1 MICFLKIS
9 FKMYFI
15 FLCSFV
21 STFSLE
27 KNLIEI
33 KIEDKIF
40 QATLL
45 DNQTS
50 KAFIK
55 KLPLTITMEDFNQ
68 NEKFHRFSEKFPV
81 NPTKMENIKTGDI
94 VFYET
99 NFFVIFYE
107 DFKTQYVYT
116 PIGTINN
123 ISGLKEVFKK
133 SKVTVEL
140 K

>member
-1 MICFLKIS
+1 MKSFFKI
-9 FKMYFI
+9 YFI
-15 FLCSFV
+15 FFSLYI
-21 STFSLE
+21 STFCLE
-27 KNLIEI
+27 KNTIEI

-40 QATLL
+40 KATLL

-50 KAFIK
+50 KSFIK
-55 KLPLTITMEDFNQ
+55 KLPLTITMEDYNQ
-68 NEKFHRFSEKFPV
+68 NEKFYRFSEKFPV
-81 NPTKMENIKTGDI
+81 NPTKIENIKTGDI

-107 DFKTQYVYT
+107 DFKTQYAYT

-123 ISGLKEVFKK
+123 ISGLKEVLKK
-133 SKVTVEL
+133 KKVIVEL

>member
-1 MICFLKIS
+1 MKSFFKI
-9 FKMYFI
+9 YFI
-15 FLCSFV
+15 FFSLYI
-21 STFSLE
+21 STFCLE
-27 KNLIEI
+27 KNTIEI
-33 KIEDKIF
+33 KIEYKIF
-40 QATLL
+40 KATLL

-55 KLPLTITMEDFNQ
+55 KLPLTITMEDYNQ
-68 NEKFHRFSEKFPV
+68 NEKFYRFSEKFPV
-81 NPTKMENIKTGDI
+81 DPTKIENIKTGDI

-107 DFKTQYVYT
+107 DFKTQYAYT

-123 ISGLKEVFKK
+123 ISGLKEILKK
-133 SKVTVEL
+133 NKVIVEL

>member
-1 MICFLKIS
+1 MKSFFKI
-9 FKMYFI
+9 YFI
-15 FLCSFV
+15 FFSLYI
-21 STFSLE
+21 STFCLE
-27 KNLIEI
+27 KNTIEI

-40 QATLL
+40 KATLL

-55 KLPLTITMEDFNQ
+55 KLPLTITMEDYNQ
-68 NEKFHRFSEKFPV
+68 NEKFYRFSEKFPV
-81 NPTKMENIKTGDI
+81 NPTKIENIKTGDI

-107 DFKTQYVYT
+107 DFKTQYAYT

-123 ISGLKEVFKK
+123 ISGLKEILKK
-133 SKVTVEL
+133 NKVIVEL

>member
-1 MICFLKIS
+1 MKSFFKI
-9 FKMYFI
+9 YFI
-15 FLCSFV
+15 FFSLYI
-21 STFSLE
+21 STFCLE
-27 KNLIEI
+27 KNTIEI

-40 QATLL
+40 KATLL

-55 KLPLTITMEDFNQ
+55 KLPLTITMEDYNQ
-68 NEKFHRFSEKFPV
+68 NEKFYRFSEKFPV
-81 NPTKMENIKTGDI
+81 DPTKIENIKTGDI

-107 DFKTQYVYT
+107 DFKTQYAYT

-123 ISGLKEVFKK
+123 ISGLKEILKK
-133 SKVTVEL
+133 NKVIVEL

>member
-1 MICFLKIS
+1 MKSFFKI
-9 FKMYFI
+9 YFI
-15 FLCSFV
+15 FFSLYI
-21 STFSLE
+21 STFCLE
-27 KNLIEI
+27 KNTIEI

-40 QATLL
+40 KATLL

-55 KLPLTITMEDFNQ
+55 KLPLTITMEDYNQ
-68 NEKFHRFSEKFPV
+68 NEKFYRFSEKFPV
-81 NPTKMENIKTGDI
+81 DPTKIENIKTGDI

-107 DFKTQYVYT
+107 DFKTQYAYT

-123 ISGLKEVFKK
+123 ISGLKEVLKK
-133 SKVTVEL
+133 KKVIVEL

>member
-1 MICFLKIS
+1 MKSFFKI
-9 FKMYFI
+9 YFI
-15 FLCSFV
+15 FFSLYI
-21 STFSLE
+21 STFCLE
-27 KNLIEI
+27 KNTIEI

-40 QATLL
+40 KATLL

-55 KLPLTITMEDFNQ
+55 KLPLTITMEDYNQ
-68 NEKFHRFSEKFPV
+68 NEKFYRFSEKFPV
-81 NPTKMENIKTGDI
+81 NPTKIENIKTGDI

-107 DFKTQYVYT
+107 DFKTQYTYT

-123 ISGLKEVFKK
+123 ISGLKEVLKK
-133 SKVTVEL
+133 KKVIVEL

>member
-1 MICFLKIS
+1 
-9 FKMYFI
+9 
-15 FLCSFV
+15 
-21 STFSLE
+21 
-27 KNLIEI
+27 
-33 KIEDKIF
+33 
-40 QATLL
+40 
-45 DNQTS
+45 
-50 KAFIK
+50 
-55 KLPLTITMEDFNQ
+55 EDFNQ
-68 NEKFHRFSEKFPV
+68 NEKFHHFSEKFPV
-81 NPTKMENIKTGDI
+81 NPKKIENIKTGDI

-123 ISGLKEVFKK
+123 ISGLKEVLKK

>member
-1 MICFLKIS
+1 MKNF
-9 FKMYFI
+9 FKKYFI
-15 FLCSFV
+15 FFSLYI
-21 STFSLE
+21 STFCLE
-27 KNLIEI
+27 KNTIEI

-40 QATLL
+40 KATLL

-55 KLPLTITMEDFNQ
+55 KLPLTITMEDYNQ
-68 NEKFHRFSEKFPV
+68 NEKFYRFSEKFPV
-81 NPTKMENIKTGDI
+81 NPTKIENIKTGDI

-107 DFKTQYVYT
+107 DFKTQYAYT

-123 ISGLKEVFKK
+123 ISGLKEVLKK
-133 SKVTVEL
+133 KKVIVEL

>member
-1 MICFLKIS
+1 MKSFFKI
-9 FKMYFI
+9 YFI
-15 FLCSFV
+15 FFSLYI
-21 STFSLE
+21 STFCLE
-27 KNLIEI
+27 KNTIEI

-40 QATLL
+40 KATLL

-50 KAFIK
+50 KSFIK
-55 KLPLTITMEDFNQ
+55 KLPLTITMEDYNQ
-68 NEKFHRFSEKFPV
+68 NEKFYRFSEKFPV
-81 NPTKMENIKTGDI
+81 NPTKIENIKTGDI

-107 DFKTQYVYT
+107 DFKTQYAYT

-123 ISGLKEVFKK
+123 ISGLKEILKK
-133 SKVTVEL
+133 NKVIVEL

>member
-1 MICFLKIS
+1 MKSFFKI
-9 FKMYFI
+9 YFI
-15 FLCSFV
+15 FFSLYI
-21 STFSLE
+21 STFCLE
-27 KNLIEI
+27 KNTIEI

-40 QATLL
+40 KATLL

-55 KLPLTITMEDFNQ
+55 KLPLTITMEDYNQ
-68 NEKFHRFSEKFPV
+68 NEKFYRFSEKFPV
-81 NPTKMENIKTGDI
+81 NPTKIENIKTGDI

-107 DFKTQYVYT
+107 DFKTQYAYT

-123 ISGLKEVFKK
+123 ISGLKEVLKK
-133 SKVTVEL
+133 KKVIVEL

>member
-1 MICFLKIS
+1 MNCFFKIS

-27 KNLIEI
+27 KTLIEI

-50 KAFIK
+50 KALIK

-123 ISGLKEVFKK
+123 ISGLKEVLKK

>member
-1 MICFLKIS
+1 M
-9 FKMYFI
+9 
-15 FLCSFV
+15 
-21 STFSLE
+21 
-27 KNLIEI
+27 

-55 KLPLTITMEDFNQ
+55 KLP
-68 NEKFHRFSEKFPV
+68 V
-81 NPTKMENIKTGDI
+81 NPIKMENIKTGDI

-107 DFKTQYVYT
+107 DFKNQYFLFNFVL
-116 PIGTINN
+116 ICSSTI
-123 ISGLKEVFKK
+123 V
-133 SKVTVEL
+133 
-140 K
+140 

>member
-1 MICFLKIS
+1 MKSFFKI
-9 FKMYFI
+9 YFI
-15 FLCSFV
+15 F
-21 STFSLE
+21 FSLYISIFCLE
-27 KNLIEI
+27 KNTIEI

-40 QATLL
+40 KATLL

-55 KLPLTITMEDFNQ
+55 KLPLTITMEDYNQ
-68 NEKFHRFSEKFPV
+68 NEKFYRFSEKFPV
-81 NPTKMENIKTGDI
+81 NPTKIENIKTGDI

-107 DFKTQYVYT
+107 DFKTQYAYT

-123 ISGLKEVFKK
+123 ISGLKEVLKK
-133 SKVTVEL
+133 KKVIVEL

>member
-1 MICFLKIS
+1 MNCFFKIS

-15 FLCSFV
+15 FSCSFV

-123 ISGLKEVFKK
+123 ISGLKEVLKK
-133 SKVTVEL
+133 NKVTVGL